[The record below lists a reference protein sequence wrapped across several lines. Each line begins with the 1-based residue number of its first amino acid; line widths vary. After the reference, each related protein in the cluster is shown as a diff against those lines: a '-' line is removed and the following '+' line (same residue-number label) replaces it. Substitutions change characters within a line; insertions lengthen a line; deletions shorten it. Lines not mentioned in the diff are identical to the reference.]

1 MTEKIVMCAC
11 NTSPIRFFNKPGFQ
25 HEVTTPN
32 DTLLLF
38 NGWGSILGV
47 GAAKIFSFRLYSQ
60 YGCIIISQ
68 SEDSVFI
75 QPIWEY
81 NCSKFIQPNWVYI
94 MDKWNHHIGCITC
107 RMGCRISK
115 FVVEIQKFWVLLMS
129 VKGPYNNVAYLL
141 RRVVNNSKYI
151 GCSAICYWAIYIHDY
166 VKLQTKGP
174 PLMII
179 ILHPLKGVVITDI
192 TKGSLFTE
200 YLAYMKQCISNFV
213 LSMYHAVYLMIQ
225 LSHKC
230 LKLHGTIVPTTA
242 KGPNLP
248 LWNVCVISILSLRYV
263 GNIYITEHV
272 FCDLLFIACYFD
284 VIILGDWYYKSRHYP
299 KNV

>member
-25 HEVTTPN
+25 HEITTPN

-94 MDKWNHHIGCITC
+94 MDK
-107 RMGCRISK
+107 
-115 FVVEIQKFWVLLMS
+115 
-129 VKGPYNNVAYLL
+129 
-141 RRVVNNSKYI
+141 
-151 GCSAICYWAIYIHDY
+151 
-166 VKLQTKGP
+166 
-174 PLMII
+174 
-179 ILHPLKGVVITDI
+179 
-192 TKGSLFTE
+192 
-200 YLAYMKQCISNFV
+200 
-213 LSMYHAVYLMIQ
+213 
-225 LSHKC
+225 
-230 LKLHGTIVPTTA
+230 
-242 KGPNLP
+242 
-248 LWNVCVISILSLRYV
+248 
-263 GNIYITEHV
+263 
-272 FCDLLFIACYFD
+272 
-284 VIILGDWYYKSRHYP
+284 
-299 KNV
+299 

>member
-11 NTSPIRFFNKPGFQ
+11 NTTPIRFFNKPGFQ
-25 HEVTTPN
+25 HEITTPN

-107 RMGCRISK
+107 RMGWHVDKNCKENIQNYGSLCAFLNRSYDCMYDRPVIK
-115 FVVEIQKFWVLLMS
+115 NELVELVAKSAVFKTRQFWGVFQSS
-129 VKGPYNNVAYLL
+129 VFTKAN
-141 RRVVNNSKYI
+141 
-151 GCSAICYWAIYIHDY
+151 
-166 VKLQTKGP
+166 LQTSRKPSYP
-174 PLMII
+174 PPPSYQRQYSLYVVMVNAG
-179 ILHPLKGVVITDI
+179 ILAENTPPDRQW
-192 TKGSLFTE
+192 
-200 YLAYMKQCISNFV
+200 LA
-213 LSMYHAVYLMIQ
+213 
-225 LSHKC
+225 
-230 LKLHGTIVPTTA
+230 
-242 KGPNLP
+242 
-248 LWNVCVISILSLRYV
+248 
-263 GNIYITEHV
+263 
-272 FCDLLFIACYFD
+272 
-284 VIILGDWYYKSRHYP
+284 
-299 KNV
+299 

>member
-1 MTEKIVMCAC
+1 MWLQQ
-11 NTSPIRFFNKPGFQ
+11 FFEPFYSSSIFTVLAFWRWLRKWLCVPATLLLSDFLIIYANPGFQ

-107 RMGCRISK
+107 RMGWCK
-115 FVVEIQKFWVLLMS
+115 
-129 VKGPYNNVAYLL
+129 
-141 RRVVNNSKYI
+141 
-151 GCSAICYWAIYIHDY
+151 H
-166 VKLQTKGP
+166 
-174 PLMII
+174 
-179 ILHPLKGVVITDI
+179 HLKPIW
-192 TKGSLFTE
+192 
-200 YLAYMKQCISNFV
+200 
-213 LSMYHAVYLMIQ
+213 
-225 LSHKC
+225 
-230 LKLHGTIVPTTA
+230 P
-242 KGPNLP
+242 
-248 LWNVCVISILSLRYV
+248 
-263 GNIYITEHV
+263 
-272 FCDLLFIACYFD
+272 
-284 VIILGDWYYKSRHYP
+284 DWKRSQ
-299 KNV
+299 

>member
-11 NTSPIRFFNKPGFQ
+11 NTPPIRFFNKPGFQ
-25 HEVTTPN
+25 HEITTPN

-107 RMGCRISK
+107 RMGCN
-115 FVVEIQKFWVLLMS
+115 IQQWLWRYFEPLSLS
-129 VKGPYNNVAYLL
+129 NN
-141 RRVVNNSKYI
+141 
-151 GCSAICYWAIYIHDY
+151 
-166 VKLQTKGP
+166 
-174 PLMII
+174 
-179 ILHPLKGVVITDI
+179 
-192 TKGSLFTE
+192 
-200 YLAYMKQCISNFV
+200 
-213 LSMYHAVYLMIQ
+213 
-225 LSHKC
+225 C
-230 LKLHGTIVPTTA
+230 LKVLEWKEV
-242 KGPNLP
+242 
-248 LWNVCVISILSLRYV
+248 SL
-263 GNIYITEHV
+263 NWHPQME
-272 FCDLLFIACYFD
+272 
-284 VIILGDWYYKSRHYP
+284 
-299 KNV
+299 